1 MDEVNT
7 AKRLSEETG
16 YWIDEIRIDDTDAI
30 REIMYSVYSP
40 IRNVGFTISVSPSL
54 ISDKMFD
61 MAAYLQKEMDRACE
75 EVQARKGYEGW
86 QTKMGGNPPVDIDS
100 SA

>member
-16 YWIDEIRIDDTDAI
+16 FWIDEIRHDDTDAI
-30 REIMYSVYSP
+30 REIMFSCYSP
-40 IRNVGFTISVSPSL
+40 VRNFGCTVSVSPSL

-61 MAAYLQKEMDRACE
+61 TVGGKACDSE
-75 EVQARKGYEGW
+75 RHHRRIIVTGYIITHHGGRHGSEV
-86 QTKMGGNPPVDIDS
+86 DS
-100 SA
+100 